1 MSRRRKYTKENL
13 MKVVELVNI
22 GKIRKVAA
30 IRQAGFKTKQS
41 YYYTLRSLG
50 LQETLT
56 IEPYSSFVTEMKKDP
71 PKRVSFL

>member
-22 GKIRKVAA
+22 GKMKKIAA
-30 IRQAGFKTKQS
+30 IKKAGFKTRQS
-41 YYYTLRSLG
+41 YYDTLRSLG

-56 IEPYSSFVTEMKKDP
+56 IEPYSSFVTKIKKDP
-71 PKRVSFL
+71 PKRVTFI